1 MNLNE
6 ITRRL
11 HEASDNE
18 DELNF
23 SRSTFK
29 RDIHDI
35 GYLYGVMI
43 EFDFHTRRYYIA
55 SGDDKVSSVYDT
67 RLYEFTFCLCRNLD
81 RVTISGEMS
90 YIGFRCFSGCH
101 SLKAIEIPDSVD
113 MICEYAFED
122 CWSLKSIRL
131 PKSLKMI
138 SLGLFNRCYS
148 LEEIELPDMVELVKQ
163 EIIGYCRMR
172 RGLKLPQ
179 FGSPEESIINVMP
192 SLMDIFKAFV
202 LRECKS
208 LKRIV
213 VPEGSIER
221 YKAITPERHH
231 HLFVAK

>member
-1 MNLNE
+1 MDKSNKISERCNGVVPFVD
-6 ITRRL
+6 
-11 HEASDNE
+11 SDNE
-18 DELNF
+18 IVIPETWGDIKAGAFMGNSMSGHLKIPP
-23 SRSTFK
+23 TIK
-29 RDIHDI
+29 R
-35 GYLYGVMI
+35 L
-43 EFDFHTRRYYIA
+43 
-55 SGDDKVSSVYDT
+55 DD
-67 RLYEFTFCLCRNLD
+67 FTFCLCRNLD

-131 PKSLKMI
+131 PKSLKII

-148 LEEIELPDMVELVKQ
+148 LEEIELPDMVELLKQ

-213 VPEGSIER
+213 VPEDSIER

-231 HLFVAK
+231 HMFVAK